1 MAEFNIKQI
10 KNIESIKS
18 LYIIKNLFSFL
29 YEKQKLKLIA
39 YNKHIQN
46 MLGIDINHYKKISRR
61 YKIGKKNGFGKEY
74 NLNKNILIFKGE

>member
-1 MAEFNIKQI
+1 MAEFNTNQI

-18 LYIIKNLFSFL
+18 LYIIKDLFSFL

-46 MLGIDINHYKKISRR
+46 MLGVDISHYKKNKQ
-61 YKIGKKNGFGKEY
+61 KI
-74 NLNKNILIFKGE
+74 